1 MFEYLNIY
9 NLILG
14 IPLTFLTYISIS
26 MIKEYYLQIKKSKK
40 SKKSKKNHNKKSQ

>member
-1 MFEYLNIY
+1 MFEYLNIN

-14 IPLTFLTYISIS
+14 IPLTFFTYIGIS

-40 SKKSKKNHNKKSQ
+40 SKKNLNKKSQ